1 MLTHTFKG
9 SQLLQFIKKL
19 VDHCLLLQYYS
30 HQNAERPLSGSI
42 ASSAVYFP
50 VNNIIHFT
58 EVLNTLQ
65 VCLYCLIK
73 DSLYSLFVHLFV
85 VHLWK
90 NTDVFFFWLLFTQMT
105 QVEKGSSHCVLSIF
119 ICWNWETWQVI
130 PELRSVTGLC
140 AETVVTNFLF
150 PKHDCQC
157 RLWFNA
163 AKVSSDWKIKHL
175 AIRVVDLNEVRNRL
189 LI

>member
-90 NTDVFFFWLLFTQMT
+90 NTDVFFLLVT
-105 QVEKGSSHCVLSIF
+105 VYPNDSNRKGFL
-119 ICWNWETWQVI
+119 
-130 PELRSVTGLC
+130 PLC
-140 AETVVTNFLF
+140 AFYF
-150 PKHDCQC
+150 
-157 RLWFNA
+157 
-163 AKVSSDWKIKHL
+163 HL
-175 AIRVVDLNEVRNRL
+175 LELGNLASNSRA
-189 LI
+189 

>member
-58 EVLNTLQ
+58 EVLNTTGVLVLFNQ
-65 VCLYCLIK
+65 RQ
-73 DSLYSLFVHLFV
+73 SLFTFLFTF
-85 VHLWK
+85 LLCISGK
-90 NTDVFFFWLLFTQMT
+90 ILMFFFFWLLFTQMT
-105 QVEKGSSHCVLSIF
+105 QIEKGSSHCVLSIF
-119 ICWNWETWQVI
+119 ICWNWETWQVL

-150 PKHDCQC
+150 PKHDSQC

>member
-58 EVLNTLQ
+58 EVLNTTGVLVLFNQ
-65 VCLYCLIK
+65 RQ
-73 DSLYSLFVHLFV
+73 SLFTFCSPFCCASLEKYWCF
-85 VHLWK
+85 
-90 NTDVFFFWLLFTQMT
+90 FFFWLLFTQMT
-105 QVEKGSSHCVLSIF
+105 QIEKGSSHCVLSIF